1 MTERWYKMLDGK
13 EVVRV
18 RDAGPGADGRPRWD
32 LRYSNG
38 DTAYLWPETA
48 RILLKGAIPCDPVP
62 GMLA

>member
-1 MTERWYKMLDGK
+1 MIERWYKTQDGK

-18 RDAGPGADGRPRWD
+18 QDAGPGPDGRPRWH

-38 DTAYLWPETA
+38 DTAYLWPESA

>member
-1 MTERWYKMLDGK
+1 MIERWYKMMDGK

-18 RDAGPGADGRPRWD
+18 RDAGPGVDGRPRWH

-38 DTAYLWPETA
+38 DTAYLWPESA